1 MAIPVVY
8 NLRSVKE
15 RWSSSV
21 VAVLGIAGTV
31 AVFVAMLALARGFQ
45 VALTSSGLPEN
56 VKVQQVGADSEMTS
70 SMEIGAVRVVEDA
83 PLIARAGSQ
92 PMVSAEVVVLANLPL
107 RGTTSDANVQVRGV
121 SPRVLA
127 VRNNVRLVQGRFFT
141 PGLYELVIGRNAALS
156 YEGLDLGKTVHIG
169 PGQWKVVGVFD
180 SGGSAFDSEIWADAI
195 IVNGAYQRPPG
206 VYQSVTAKLR
216 SAEDFKAFK
225 TALERDPRAKLQAS
239 PEPEYYESQ
248 SQLVTTLIKVLGT
261 IVAIVMGLGAILAA
275 LNTMYSAV
283 SERSREIAVL
293 RALGFQGGSIVLS
306 FLAEAMIIAIIGGIL
321 GCIVVLPVNG
331 ITTGTI
337 NWQTFSHLS
346 FAFRITPDLLL
357 WGILFAIF
365 MGVLGGLPPAIRAA
379 RANVSTTLRAL

>member
-1 MAIPVVY
+1 VAIPVVY

-15 RWSSSV
+15 RWTSSV

-31 AVFVAMLALARGFQ
+31 AVFVAMLSLARGFK
-45 VALTSSGLPEN
+45 VALTSSGLPQN
-56 VKVQQVGADSEMTS
+56 AIVQQTGADSEMTS
-70 SMEIGAVRVVEDA
+70 AIEIAAVRVVEDA
-83 PLIARAGSQ
+83 PLVARRGYE
-92 PMVSAEVVVLANLPL
+92 PLVSAEVVVLAALPM
-107 RGTTSDANVQVRGV
+107 RGTTSDANVQMRGV

-127 VRNNVRLVQGRFFT
+127 VRDNVRIVQGRFFT
-141 PGLYELVIGRNAALS
+141 PGLYELIVGSNAARA
-156 YEGLDLGKTVHIG
+156 YEGLDFGKTVQIG
-169 PGQWKVVGVFD
+169 PGKWKIVGIFNA
-180 SGGSAFDSEIWADAI
+180 GGSAFDSEIWADANV
-195 IVNGAYQRPPG
+195 VNGAYQRPPG
-206 VYQSVTAKLR
+206 IYQSATAKLR
-216 SAEDFKAFK
+216 SEDDFTAFK
-225 TALERDPRAKLQAS
+225 TALERDPRAKLQATR
-239 PEPEYYESQ
+239 EPEYYESQ
-248 SQLVTTLIKVLGT
+248 SQLVTTLITVLGS
-261 IVAIVMGLGAILAA
+261 IVAVVMGLGAILAA

-293 RALGFQGGSIVLS
+293 RALGFQGSSIVLS
-306 FLAEAMIIAIIGGIL
+306 FLAEALIIAVVGGII

-357 WGILFAIF
+357 WGIVFAIF

>member
-141 PGLYELVIGRNAALS
+141 PGLYELVIGRNAARS

-169 PGQWKVVGVFD
+169 PGQWTVVGVFD
-180 SGGSAFDSEIWADAI
+180 SGGSAFDSEIWADAN

-216 SAEDFKAFK
+216 SADDFKAFK

>member
-83 PLIARAGSQ
+83 PLVARAGSQ
-92 PMVSAEVVVLANLPL
+92 PTVSAEVVVLANLPL

-141 PGLYELVIGRNAALS
+141 PGLYELVIGRNAARS

-180 SGGSAFDSEIWADAI
+180 SGGSAFDSEIWADAN

-216 SAEDFKAFK
+216 SADDFKAFK